1 MYTYIKYI
9 YIYYI
14 HRYNYIYIDTY
25 IYIYIFNY
33 IYIYNVYT
41 RTLFIAVCHFPPI
54 SVRHPTQVEA
64 KLQRRGQAVPFF
76 VDPWRQSEN
85 RLSIRIP

>member
-1 MYTYIKYI
+1 M
-9 YIYYI
+9 
-14 HRYNYIYIDTY
+14 Y
-25 IYIYIFNY
+25 IYIYIFTY

-64 KLQRRGQAVPFF
+64 KLQRRGQTAILKL
-76 VDPWRQSEN
+76 DPWGQSEN
-85 RLSIRIP
+85 RLSIRIL